1 METLSLAGKKGGL
14 PYALLVAGV
23 GPLET
28 AVRLTRRLCEG
39 REDISL
45 VLNFGVAGAYADSG
59 AGLLDICL
67 AESEVLGDFGIC
79 RQEGVAPFAGQL
91 AEQGF
96 FPLDARHLAWAWEIL
111 LRHDYLCKK
120 GAFVTVNGVT
130 ATAKRGALLQA
141 AHNGLCENM
150 EGGAVARV
158 CSEFSLPCLE
168 VRCVS
173 NMVEERDLANWQL
186 AAAARKCGQA
196 VSLLLDHAVLL

>member
-1 METLSLAGKKGGL
+1 
-14 PYALLVAGV
+14 
-23 GPLET
+23 
-28 AVRLTRRLCEG
+28 LCEG